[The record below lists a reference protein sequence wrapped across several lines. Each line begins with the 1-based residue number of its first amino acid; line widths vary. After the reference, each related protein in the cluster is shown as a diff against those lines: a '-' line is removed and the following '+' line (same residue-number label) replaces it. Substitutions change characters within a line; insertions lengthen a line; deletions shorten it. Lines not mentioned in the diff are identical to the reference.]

1 MRSDWS
7 QELQCYRTRNASL
20 LRLKYT
26 CFCLCSVRIV
36 SGPIFRIF
44 YWDRTQYAA
53 TERKPNVILAD
64 LIRCCLF
71 TQRGSLWR
79 FLLFVVFIL
88 RFVKT
93 GTPTLL
99 SFPNIRSDPAAWKK
113 LNATVL
119 CSNFFSNY
127 SGIFLILPSSESL
140 RFDLSFL
147 IEVLHSSKT
156 TVLCCRILTFWSNLA
171 LNNVSTARNDLC
183 FTLCVWSHFESGILK
198 KVRENPVVPGSRAVW
213 N

>member
-1 MRSDWS
+1 M
-7 QELQCYRTRNASL
+7 
-20 LRLKYT
+20 
-26 CFCLCSVRIV
+26 
-36 SGPIFRIF
+36 
-44 YWDRTQYAA
+44 
-53 TERKPNVILAD
+53 
-64 LIRCCLF
+64 
-71 TQRGSLWR
+71 LWH
-79 FLLFVVFIL
+79 LNCISLFVLFAL
-88 RFVKT
+88 GEKYKT
-93 GTPTLL
+93 APIYKVDHKLL
-99 SFPNIRSDPAAWKK
+99 SWKNPLYLNPLYICYITCVMSRS
-113 LNATVL
+113 ATVL
-119 CSNFFSNY
+119 FSNFFSNY

-171 LNNVSTARNDLC
+171 LNIVSTARNDLC

>member
-44 YWDRTQYAA
+44 HWDRTQYAA

-71 TQRGSLWR
+71 TQRLRVTLAFFAFCSLYFTVR
-79 FLLFVVFIL
+79 KNRYTHSLIIPQFSVRSSAVKKAKCDDSLF
-88 RFVKT
+88 K
-93 GTPTLL
+93 
-99 SFPNIRSDPAAWKK
+99 
-113 LNATVL
+113 
-119 CSNFFSNY
+119 NFFSNY
-127 SGIFLILPSSESL
+127 LGIFLILPSSESL

-171 LNNVSTARNDLC
+171 LNIVSTARNDLC
-183 FTLCVWSHFESGILK
+183 FTLCVWSHFESGI
-198 KVRENPVVPGSRAVW
+198 
-213 N
+213 